1 MTSLSQPC
9 DRILAHVIDPAA
21 PFSRFD
27 IVGDVGMGKTA
38 LLDMV
43 GQRCSERGLLVL
55 TAVAPRFD
63 SAKDPELANLD
74 ACSALI
80 ADLKTSIGAFQR
92 QHPETAEVTSAAM
105 DALARARNPSLIYHL
120 AVNSTST
127 INVGQSTSSVIVGN
141 MTVYK
146 GQVLTPQELLAI
158 LQNATEEALRG
169 LTEEHKLAIL
179 VDDVH
184 RLDGTSVQDWLRAL
198 LRQLPSRCTVTARR
212 PGSDS
217 WRQGRTA
224 TDRTIELQNMSLAEV
239 GAYLDDQGLAFTEE
253 DTRGLFDLTGGHGVA
268 VATWCDLALNSGATR
283 FADLVDLGQ
292 EAVHDEGFIS
302 LVEPVQSAVDQL
314 AAQVLGYQVPLFG
327 LLTIAEAV
335 TPGLIAML
343 EGDDGQQPSESEAD
357 KIYSL
362 LARRRFISVVDR
374 NVEEAVSLTRA
385 ISEVA
390 WRRLREEDR
399 VGFRRMHARAE
410 LYERE
415 RVDLDRE
422 LKPKE
427 KDQEPFAAWTRFEQI
442 TWVQGVARWLGHTQ
456 WLDREQFGTMKP
468 ALAKIYLD
476 AFWWWDDYLRSK
488 ATSDLGTALRKV
500 AQHQQ
505 DEQWT
510 DTLEKFSDHWVS
522 SWDEAELRSDPAK
535 WQSVMDAVRALLN
548 MFNLERGRIPHD
560 LTLRR
565 IYILLCNL
573 YGKAL
578 WYAGNATQADAE
590 KADEWLE
597 AAFLACQR
605 QPADDEAKPNPNG
618 WIGSWARLRRAEIW
632 AVLNRPRSIGY
643 LAGLDRTAIEDED
656 DDLRVGVVMLTGDL
670 WWRSGEFARALEV
683 YSRAILLS
691 FAYNGKQEKRRKAPN
706 LYTKSLYASTIRRTG
721 EKVSE
726 LVRAGDPEALEVI
739 DTALAGVKR
748 LFQPYWDR
756 VAGRP
761 NPPAEP
767 SRFELPVP
775 PPWVGD
781 ILQIDSEY
789 FADLEFLVDLRKDV
803 IDEPIDPPPSG
814 DANGEDGGRRE
825 DGEEVL
831 DAPL

>member
-1 MTSLSQPC
+1 MTSISQHC
-9 DRILAHVIDPAA
+9 DRILDPGS
-21 PFSRFD
+21 PFVRFD
-27 IVGDVGMGKTA
+27 VVGDVGTGKTA

-55 TAVAPRFD
+55 NAVAPRFD
-63 SAKDPELANLD
+63 SAKDPDLANLD

-80 ADLKTSIGAFQR
+80 ADFIASIGMFQR
-92 QHPETAEVTSAAM
+92 QHPESEAVTSRAM
-105 DALARARNPSLIYHL
+105 DALGRARNPSLLYHL

-127 INVGQSTSSVIVGN
+127 INVTHSTDSVMVGN
-141 MTVYK
+141 LVVGK
-146 GQVLTPQELLAI
+146 EQVLTPQELFTV

-169 LTEEHKLAIL
+169 LTKEHTLAIL

-198 LRQLPSRCTVTARR
+198 LRRIPTRCTVTARQ
-212 PGSDS
+212 PGSGS

-224 TDRTIELQNMSLAEV
+224 ADRTIELQNMFLEEV
-239 GAYLDDQGLAFTEE
+239 GAYLEDQGLAFTDE
-253 DTRGLFDLTGGHGVA
+253 DTRSLFDLTGGHGVA
-268 VATWCDLALNSGATR
+268 VATWCDLALNSGVTR
-283 FADLVDLGQ
+283 FADLVDLGR
-292 EAVHDEGFIS
+292 EAVHDEGFIR
-302 LVEPVQSAVDQL
+302 LIEPVQSAVDQI

-335 TPGLIAML
+335 TPGLLAVL
-343 EGDDGQQPSESEAD
+343 EGDTGQTPSESEAA
-357 KIYSL
+357 KIYSS
-362 LARRRFISVVDR
+362 LASRRFISVVDR

-399 VGFRRMHARAE
+399 VGFQALHARAE
-410 LYERE
+410 LYERG

-422 LKPKE
+422 LKPRE
-427 KDQEPFAAWTRFEQI
+427 QEQEPFAAWTRFEQ
-442 TWVQGVARWLGHTQ
+442 TMWVQGVGRWLGHTQ
-456 WLDREQFGTMKP
+456 WLDRGQFQDMKS
-468 ALAKIYLD
+468 ALVKIYLD

-500 AQHQQ
+500 AIHQR
-505 DEQWT
+505 DELWVN
-510 DTLEKFSDHWVS
+510 DLEKFSRHWVS

-548 MFNLERGRIPHD
+548 MFDLERGQIPKD

-578 WYAGNATQADAE
+578 WYAENATREDAE
-590 KADEWLE
+590 EVDQWLE

-605 QPADDEAKPNPNG
+605 QPGDDEAKPNPNE
-618 WIGSWARLRRAEIW
+618 WIGSWARLRQAEIW
-632 AVLNRPRSIGY
+632 AAVDRKRSIGY
-643 LAGLDRTAIEDED
+643 LAGLDQKAIDDED
-656 DDLRVGVVMLTGDL
+656 DDLRVGVAMLISDL
-670 WWRSGEFARALEV
+670 WWRSGEFAQALEV
-683 YSRAILLS
+683 YTRAILLS
-691 FAYNGKQEKRRKAPN
+691 FAYNGKQEKKRKAPN

-721 EKVSE
+721 EKISE
-726 LVRAGDPEALEVI
+726 LVQAGDPEVLEVI
-739 DTALAGVKR
+739 DTALAGAKR

-767 SRFELPVP
+767 PRFELPVP

-789 FADLEFLVDLRKDV
+789 FADLEFLVSRRQSV
-803 IDEPIDPPPSG
+803 INEPIDPPP
-814 DANGEDGGRRE
+814 A
-825 DGEEVL
+825 VTP
-831 DAPL
+831 A